1 MLFYKGNLCIQDS
14 KKPSVPSAFAA
25 IIRDVKDDV
34 AGQNREGPRKIKGN
48 RVKLTKI
55 KIICKCLT

>member
-48 RVKLTKI
+48 LLSLQKLK
-55 KIICKCLT
+55 LYANA